1 MKRKTKIILVGCAAA
16 AALAVYFLQPANN
29 EDQTTPTF
37 TVAEGPLTIGITSS
51 GSIQSRDKITLRSEL
66 EGNNTIIWVIDEGVN
81 VKAGDLLLEFDSAA
95 LVTKRNDQEI
105 TAATAE
111 GNLIISEEKLEV
123 TKGDCDANLLE
134 REVAL
139 TLAKMS
145 FEKYEKGDYP
155 QQKRDYEAAI
165 ALADE
170 EMKRALEK
178 LEWSQRLA
186 KEGFLTRTE
195 LQADE
200 LALRRKEIDLEMART
215 KMNVLTNYTLL
226 QQRATHESDVRKA
239 TRALARTKWQNKS
252 IMRQVETEIVQ
263 RTRERDRA
271 TNRLAELN
279 FQISKS
285 KIFAPTNGVVLYAS
299 TVQIARRRWWT
310 RPLAVGE
317 TAVQRQELI
326 YIPLDTGMIVELMV
340 PEASLNKL
348 ELGMAANVKVDA
360 FPDRVFHGKLAKIG
374 ILPDG
379 QSAQL
384 NPDLKMYKCELEC
397 DFSDV
402 VIRPG
407 MSCDVELVKHSY
419 DKVLYCPM
427 QCVTRI
433 DGVPHVYVQENG
445 QWTPRKVE
453 VGLDNNRM
461 IHIVSGVSAGDVVM
475 LAPPVKEE
483 KNNALTENAE
493 KPPPDDKPGGD
504 DKPSAAPSGRLPRD
518 RRPPP
523 KPVGRSPRDRRPPQS
538 GRAVAPR
545 PPPSTEPVKA
555 TDGQ

>member
-1 MKRKTKIILVGCAAA
+1 MKRKTKIVLIGCAAA
-16 AALAVYFLQPANN
+16 AALAVYFLRPKDDV
-29 EDQTTPTF
+29 DQTIPTF

-51 GSIQSRDKITLRSEL
+51 GSIQSRDKVTLRSEL
-66 EGNNTIIWVIDEGVN
+66 EGNNTIIWVVDEGVN
-81 VKAGDLLLEFDSAA
+81 VKAGDLLVEFDSAA

-105 TAATAE
+105 TVATTE

-123 TKGDCDANLLE
+123 TKGD
-134 REVAL
+134 
-139 TLAKMS
+139 
-145 FEKYEKGDYP
+145 YP
-155 QQKRDYEAAI
+155 QQKRDYEASI

-170 EMKRALEK
+170 EVKRAAEK

-186 KEGFLTRTE
+186 KAGFLTRTE

-200 LALRRKEIDLEMART
+200 LALRRKEIDLEMAQT
-215 KMNVLTNYTLL
+215 KMSVLTNYTVL
-226 QQRATHESDVRKA
+226 QQRATHESDVRRA

-252 IMRQVETEIVQ
+252 IIRQVETEIVQ

-271 TNRLAELN
+271 MNRLAELN

-348 ELGMAANVKVDA
+348 ELGMSANVKVDA
-360 FPDRVFHGKLAKIG
+360 FPDRVFRGKLAKIG

-433 DGVPHVYVQENG
+433 EGVPHVYVQKDG
-445 QWTPRKVE
+445 QWMPRQVE

-461 IHIVSGVSAGDVVM
+461 IHLVSGVSVGDVVM

-483 KNNALTENAE
+483 KNKPLTESAE
-493 KPPPDDKPGGD
+493 KPPPDDKPPAD
-504 DKPSAAPSGRLPRD
+504 DKPPLPGKVPPREKAQRIEKDQSPEKAPPLRKR

-523 KPVGRSPRDRRPPQS
+523 RELP
-538 GRAVAPR
+538 
-545 PPPSTEPVKA
+545 
-555 TDGQ
+555 DGQ

>member
-1 MKRKTKIILVGCAAA
+1 MIKKRRKILIWSILVAMLMGGV
-16 AALAVYFLQPANN
+16 AVLLRPKGNTD
-29 EDQTTPTF
+29 ETTPVF
-37 TVAEGPLTIGITSS
+37 TVAEGPLTIGVTSS
-51 GSIQSRDKITLRSEL
+51 GSIQSRDKVTLKSEL
-66 EGNNTIIWVIDEGVN
+66 EGNNIVIWVVDEGVN

-95 LVTKRNDQEI
+95 LVDKRNEQEI
-105 TAATAE
+105 TVATTE
-111 GNLIISEEKLEV
+111 GNLIIAEEKLEV

-139 TLAKMS
+139 TLAKMNL
-145 FEKYEKGDYP
+145 EKYEKGDYP
-155 QQKRDYEAAI
+155 QQAREYDANI

-170 EMKRALEK
+170 EVKRAAEK

-200 LALRRKEIDLEMART
+200 LALRRKEIDLEMAKT
-215 KMNVLTNYTLL
+215 KMNVLTNYTVL
-226 QQRATHESDVRKA
+226 QQRATNESELRKA

-252 IMRQVETEIVQ
+252 IIRQVETEIIQ

-285 KIFAPTNGVVLYAS
+285 KIFAPTNGVILYAS

-348 ELGMAANVKVDA
+348 EQGMLANVKVDA
-360 FPDRVFHGKLAKIG
+360 FPDKVFHGKLAKIG

-407 MSCDVELVKHSY
+407 MSCDVELIKQSY

-433 DGVPHVYVQENG
+433 DGVAHVYVKNG
-445 QWTPRKVE
+445 KDWVPRKVE

-461 IHIVSGVSAGDVVM
+461 IHLVKGVNAGDVIM
-475 LAPPVKEE
+475 MAPPVKEVKELKSE
-483 KNNALTENAE
+483 KVKKL
-493 KPPPDDKPGGD
+493 PPHGT
-504 DKPSAAPSGRLPRD
+504 
-518 RRPPP
+518 PP
-523 KPVGRSPRDRRPPQS
+523 KKDGHRQRPQPQ
-538 GRAVAPR
+538 AQ
-545 PPPSTEPVKA
+545 
-555 TDGQ
+555 TDGESK

>member
-1 MKRKTKIILVGCAAA
+1 MLLAGLVAVAAVAVFLLSRGRKGVE
-16 AALAVYFLQPANN
+16 
-29 EDQTTPTF
+29 EDVPTF

-51 GSIQSRDKITLRSEL
+51 GAIQSRDKVVLKSEL
-66 EGNNTIIWVIDEGVN
+66 EGNNVVIWVVDEGVN

-95 LVTKRNDQEI
+95 LVDKRNEQEI
-105 TAATAE
+105 TVATTE

-134 REVAL
+134 REVDL
-139 TLAKMS
+139 TLAKMNY
-145 FEKYEKGDYP
+145 EKYEKGDYP
-155 QQKRDYEAAI
+155 QQRREYEANI

-170 EMKRALEK
+170 EVKRAAEK

-200 LALRRKEIDLEMART
+200 LALRRKEIDLEMAKT
-215 KMNVLTNYTLL
+215 KMNVLTNYTVI
-226 QQRATHESDVRKA
+226 QQRATHESSVRKA

-252 IMRQVETEIVQ
+252 IIRQVETEIVQ

-285 KIFAPTNGVVLYAS
+285 KIYAPTNGVILYAS
-299 TVQIARRRWWT
+299 TVQIARRRWWI

-317 TAVQRQELI
+317 TAVQRQELL
-326 YIPLDTGMIVELMV
+326 YIPLDTGMIVEIMV

-348 ELGMAANVKVDA
+348 AVGMPANVKVDA
-360 FPDRVFHGKLAKIG
+360 FPDKVFHGKLAKIG

-397 DFSDV
+397 DFTDV

-407 MSCDVELVKHSY
+407 MSCDVELVKESFE
-419 DKVLYCPM
+419 KVAYCPM

-433 DGVPHVYVQENG
+433 DGVPHVYVRTGKE
-445 QWTPRKVE
+445 WTPRKVE
-453 VGLDNNRM
+453 VGQDNNRM
-461 IHIVSGVSAGDVVM
+461 IQLVSGVSVGDVIM
-475 LAPPVKEE
+475 MAPPVKESNE
-483 KNNALTENAE
+483 
-493 KPPPDDKPGGD
+493 
-504 DKPSAAPSGRLPRD
+504 PSANAPDAEVPPKEPPA
-518 RRPPP
+518 RPAEPP
-523 KPVGRSPRDRRPPQS
+523 KPGAGRKH
-538 GRAVAPR
+538 PR
-545 PPPSTEPVKA
+545 PVSPKTAAPDVAKR
-555 TDGQ
+555 

>member
-1 MKRKTKIILVGCAAA
+1 MKDKKSRKRHLILAGIVVCAAVVA
-16 AALAVYFLQPANN
+16 YFLMRGKKDAG
-29 EDQTTPTF
+29 EDVPTF
-37 TVAEGPLTIGITSS
+37 AVAEGPLTIGITSS
-51 GSIQSRDKITLRSEL
+51 GTIQSRDKVVLKSEL
-66 EGNNTIIWVIDEGVN
+66 EGNNVVIWVIDEGVN
-81 VKAGDLLLEFDSAA
+81 VKAGDLLLEFDSAS
-95 LVTKRNDQEI
+95 LVDKRNEQEI
-105 TAATAE
+105 TVATTE
-111 GNLIISEEKLEV
+111 GNLIISQEKLEV

-134 REVAL
+134 REVDV
-139 TLAKMS
+139 TLAKMRL
-145 FEKYEKGDYP
+145 EKYEKGDYP
-155 QQKRDYEAAI
+155 QEAREYDADI

-170 EMKRALEK
+170 EVQRAAEK

-200 LALRRKEIDLEMART
+200 LALRRKEIALEMAKT
-215 KMNVLTNYTLL
+215 KMSVLTNYTVI
-226 QQRATHESDVRKA
+226 QQRATNESTLRKA

-252 IMRQVETEIVQ
+252 IIRQVETEIVQ

-285 KIFAPTNGVVLYAS
+285 KIYAPTNGVVLYAS
-299 TVQIARRRWWT
+299 TVQISRRRWWI

-326 YIPLDTGMIVELMV
+326 YIPLDTGMIVEIMV

-348 ELGMAANVKVDA
+348 AVGMPANVKVDA

-407 MSCDVELVKHSY
+407 MSCDVELVKDSFE
-419 DKVLYCPM
+419 KVLYCPM

-433 DGVPHVYVQENG
+433 DGEPHVYVRAGDE
-445 QWTPRKVE
+445 WAPRKVE

-461 IHIVSGVSAGDVVM
+461 IHLVSGVAEGEVIM
-475 LAPPVKEE
+475 MAPPVKESNE
-483 KNNALTENAE
+483 PSSPAVDSEDLHKEPPGPPGDS
-493 KPPPDDKPGGD
+493 KPV
-504 DKPSAAPSGRLPRD
+504 PRK
-518 RRPPP
+518 RRP
-523 KPVGRSPRDRRPPQS
+523 
-538 GRAVAPR
+538 RADPA
-545 PPPSTEPVKA
+545 KL
-555 TDGQ
+555 

>member
-1 MKRKTKIILVGCAAA
+1 MARKSKKRLMLAGTAAV
-16 AALAVYFLQPANN
+16 LAFACLLLRGKSAKEEDVPA
-29 EDQTTPTF
+29 F
-37 TVAEGPLTIGITSS
+37 AVVEGSLTIGITSS
-51 GSIQSRDKITLRSEL
+51 GAIQSRDKVVLKSEL
-66 EGNNTIIWVIDEGVN
+66 EGNNTVIWVVDEGVN

-95 LVTKRNDQEI
+95 LVDKRNEQEI
-105 TAATAE
+105 TVATTE
-111 GNLIISEEKLEV
+111 GNLIIAEEKLEV

-134 REVAL
+134 REVDL
-139 TLAKMS
+139 TLAKMNL
-145 FEKYEKGDYP
+145 EKYEKGDYP
-155 QQKRDYEAAI
+155 QQEREYDANI

-170 EMKRALEK
+170 EVKRAAEK

-215 KMNVLTNYTLL
+215 KMNVLTNYTVI
-226 QQRATHESDVRKA
+226 QQRATHESSLRKA

-252 IMRQVETEIVQ
+252 IIRQVETEIVQ

-285 KIFAPTNGVVLYAS
+285 KIYAPTNGVVLYAS
-299 TVQIARRRWWT
+299 TVQIARRRWWI

-326 YIPLDTGMIVELMV
+326 YIPLDTGMIVEIMV

-348 ELGMAANVKVDA
+348 AVGMPANVKVDA
-360 FPDRVFHGKLAKIG
+360 FPDKVFHGKLAKIG

-407 MSCDVELVKHSY
+407 MSCDVELVKDSLE
-419 DKVLYCPM
+419 KVAYCPM

-433 DGVPHVYVQENG
+433 DGVPHVYVRTDG
-445 QWTPRKVE
+445 GWSPRKVE

-461 IHIVSGVSAGDVVM
+461 IHLVSGVSPGDVLM
-475 LAPPVKEE
+475 MAPPVKES
-483 KNNALTENAE
+483 NDQAT
-493 KPPPDDKPGGD
+493 
-504 DKPSAAPSGRLPRD
+504 SASREAD
-518 RRPPP
+518 
-523 KPVGRSPRDRRPPQS
+523 
-538 GRAVAPR
+538 A
-545 PPPSTEPVKA
+545 PVK
-555 TDGQ
+555 

>member
-1 MKRKTKIILVGCAAA
+1 MARAKRKIRLALAGGVLALALVGLL
-16 AALAVYFLQPANN
+16 LARGSSGT
-29 EDQTTPTF
+29 EEESPTF
-37 TVAEGPLTIGITSS
+37 TVAEGPLTIGITSA
-51 GSIQSRDKITLRSEL
+51 GAIQSRDKVVLKSEL
-66 EGNNTIIWVIDEGVN
+66 EGNNVVIWVVEEGVN

-95 LVTKRNDQEI
+95 LVDKRNEQEI
-105 TAATAE
+105 TVATTE
-111 GNLIISEEKLEV
+111 GNLIIAEEKLEV
-123 TKGDCDANLLE
+123 TKGDCDATMLE
-134 REVAL
+134 REVDL
-139 TLAKMS
+139 TLAKMDS
-145 FEKYEKGDYP
+145 EKYEKGDFP
-155 QQKRDYEAAI
+155 QQAREYDANI

-170 EMKRALEK
+170 EVKRAAEK

-215 KMNVLTNYTLL
+215 KMNVLTNYTVI
-226 QQRATHESDVRKA
+226 QQRATHESSVRKA

-252 IMRQVETEIVQ
+252 IIRQVETEIVQ

-285 KIFAPTNGVVLYAS
+285 KIYAPTNGVVLYAS

-317 TAVQRQELI
+317 SAVQRQELI
-326 YIPLDTGMIVELMV
+326 YIPLDTGMIVEIMV

-348 ELGMAANVKVDA
+348 ETGMSANVKVDA
-360 FPDRVFHGKLAKIG
+360 FPDRVFHGKLSKIG

-397 DFSDV
+397 DFTDV
-402 VIRPG
+402 AIRPG
-407 MSCDVELVKHSY
+407 MSCDVELVKESFE
-419 DKVLYCPM
+419 KVIYCPI

-433 DGVPHVYVQENG
+433 DGVPHVYLRTKNG
-445 QWTPRKVE
+445 WEPRKVT

-461 IHIVSGVSAGDVVM
+461 IRIISGVSAGDVVLM
-475 LAPPVKEE
+475 APPVKES
-483 KNNALTENAE
+483 N
-493 KPPPDDKPGGD
+493 DGGAGTQD
-504 DKPSAAPSGRLPRD
+504 ANGQDAD
-518 RRPPP
+518 RRLGAPPN
-523 KPVGRSPRDRRPPQS
+523 
-538 GRAVAPR
+538 APAR
-545 PPPSTEPVKA
+545 
-555 TDGQ
+555 

>member
-1 MKRKTKIILVGCAAA
+1 MKGRRKRLLFAG
-16 AALAVYFLQPANN
+16 LAVGVAVAAFLLSRGKGEAG
-29 EDQTTPTF
+29 EDVPTF

-51 GSIQSRDKITLRSEL
+51 GAIQSRDKVVLKSEL
-66 EGNNTIIWVIDEGVN
+66 EGNNVVIWVVDEGVT
-81 VKAGDLLLEFDSAA
+81 VKSGDLLLEFDSAT
-95 LVTKRNDQEI
+95 LVDKRNEQEI
-105 TAATAE
+105 TVATTE
-111 GNLIISEEKLEV
+111 GNLIIAEEKLEV

-134 REVAL
+134 REVDL
-139 TLAKMS
+139 TLAKMNL
-145 FEKYEKGDYP
+145 EKYEKGDYP
-155 QQKRDYEAAI
+155 QQRREYEADI

-170 EMKRALEK
+170 EVKRASEK

-200 LALRRKEIDLEMART
+200 LALRRKEIDLEMAKT
-215 KMNVLTNYTLL
+215 KMNVLTNYTVLA
-226 QQRATHESDVRKA
+226 QRATHESSVRKA

-252 IMRQVETEIVQ
+252 IIRQVETEIVQ

-285 KIFAPTNGVVLYAS
+285 KIYAPTNGVILYAS
-299 TVQIARRRWWT
+299 TVQISRRRWWI

-326 YIPLDTGMIVELMV
+326 YIPLDTGMIVEIMV

-348 ELGMAANVKVDA
+348 AVGMPANVKVDA
-360 FPDRVFHGKLAKIG
+360 FPDKVFHGKLAKIG

-407 MSCDVELVKHSY
+407 MSCDVELVKDSFE
-419 DKVLYCPM
+419 KVVYCPM

-433 DGVPHVYVQENG
+433 DGVPHVYVRVGDE
-445 QWTPRKVE
+445 WAPRKVE

-461 IHIVSGVSAGDVVM
+461 IHLVSGVSVGDVIM
-475 LAPPVKEE
+475 MAPPVTESNE
-483 KNNALTENAE
+483 PAANASDAE
-493 KPPPDDKPGGD
+493 APPAEMPNHQQEP
-504 DKPSAAPSGRLPRD
+504 DKPSPQRRQRGKDHPQGRH
-518 RRPPP
+518 PPP
-523 KPVGRSPRDRRPPQS
+523 PAQDRVPSP
-538 GRAVAPR
+538 
-545 PPPSTEPVKA
+545 
-555 TDGQ
+555 

>member
-1 MKRKTKIILVGCAAA
+1 MNEKKSRKRRLVLAGIAVC
-16 AALAVYFLQPANN
+16 AALAAVFLMRGKKDIG
-29 EDQTTPTF
+29 EDVPTF

-51 GSIQSRDKITLRSEL
+51 GTIQSRDKVVLKSEL
-66 EGNNTIIWVIDEGVN
+66 EGNNVVIWVIDEGVN
-81 VKAGDLLLEFDSAA
+81 VKAGDLLLEFDSAT
-95 LVTKRNDQEI
+95 LVNKRNEQEI
-105 TAATAE
+105 TVATTE
-111 GNLIISEEKLEV
+111 GNLIISQEKLEV

-134 REVAL
+134 REVDV
-139 TLAKMS
+139 TLAKMKL
-145 FEKYEKGDYP
+145 EKYEKGDYP
-155 QQKRDYEAAI
+155 QQEREYDADI

-170 EMKRALEK
+170 EVKRAAEK

-200 LALRRKEIDLEMART
+200 LALRRKEIALEMAKT
-215 KMNVLTNYTLL
+215 KMSVLTNYTVI
-226 QQRATHESDVRKA
+226 QTRATNESTLRKA

-252 IMRQVETEIVQ
+252 IIRQVETEIVQ

-271 TNRLAELN
+271 TNRLAELD

-285 KIFAPTNGVVLYAS
+285 KIYAPTNGVVLYAS
-299 TVQIARRRWWT
+299 TVQISRRRWWI

-326 YIPLDTGMIVELMV
+326 CIPLDTGMIVEIMV

-348 ELGMAANVKVDA
+348 AVGMPANVKVDA
-360 FPDRVFHGKLAKIG
+360 FPDKVFHGKLAKIG

-407 MSCDVELVKHSY
+407 MSCDVELVKDSFE
-419 DKVLYCPM
+419 KVLYCPM
-427 QCVTRI
+427 QCVARI
-433 DGVPHVYVQENG
+433 DGVPHVYVRTG
-445 QWTPRKVE
+445 DSWTPRKVE

-461 IHIVSGVSAGDVVM
+461 IHLVSGVSVGETIM
-475 LAPPVKEE
+475 MAPPVKES
-483 KNNALTENAE
+483 KDT
-493 KPPPDDKPGGD
+493 GT
-504 DKPSAAPSGRLPRD
+504 AAPDMEEPHKPEGEPPAD
-518 RRPPP
+518 RRPA
-523 KPVGRSPRDRRPPQS
+523 PRRRPRPVPHKEPT
-538 GRAVAPR
+538 VASR
-545 PPPSTEPVKA
+545 GK
-555 TDGQ
+555 

>member
-1 MKRKTKIILVGCAAA
+1 MTKKRKIILGGLTLTTVGV
-16 AALAVYFLQPANN
+16 ALALFLGRPSGEEA
-29 EDQTTPTF
+29 DIPTF

-51 GSIQSRDKITLRSEL
+51 GSIQSKDKVTLKSEL
-66 EGNNTIIWVIDEGVN
+66 EGNNTVIWVVEEGIN
-81 VKAGDLLLEFDSAA
+81 VKAGDLLLEFDAAA
-95 LVTKRNDQEI
+95 LVDKRNEQEI
-105 TAATAE
+105 TVATTE
-111 GNLIISEEKLEV
+111 GNLIIAEEKLEV

-134 REVAL
+134 REVDL

-145 FEKYEKGDYP
+145 LEKYEKGDYP
-155 QQKRDYEAAI
+155 QQAREYETDIAI
-165 ALADE
+165 ADE
-170 EMKRALEK
+170 EMKRAAEK

-195 LQADE
+195 LQADQ
-200 LALRRKEIDLEMART
+200 LALRQKEIQLEMART
-215 KMNVLTNYTLL
+215 KMNVLTNYTVI
-226 QQRATHESDVRKA
+226 QQRATNESSVRKA

-252 IMRQVETEIVQ
+252 IIRQVETEIIQ

-271 TNRLAELN
+271 TNRLEELN

-285 KIFAPTNGVVLYAS
+285 KIYAPTNGVILYAS
-299 TVQIARRRWWT
+299 TVQIARRRYWI

-348 ELGMAANVKVDA
+348 EPGMPANIKVDA
-360 FPDRVFHGKLAKIG
+360 FPDKVFRGRLTKIG

-379 QSAQL
+379 QSASL

-397 DFSDV
+397 DFTDV

-433 DGVPHVYVQENG
+433 DGVPSVYVRDNG
-445 QWTPRKVE
+445 EWVPRPVE
-453 VGLDNNRM
+453 TGLDNNRM
-461 IHIVSGVSAGDVVM
+461 IHLVKGVKRGDVIM
-475 LAPPVKEE
+475 MAPPVKES
-483 KNNALTENAE
+483 KDAE
-493 KPPPDDKPGGD
+493 QPQKTPHPDSKQRQKATAHP
-504 DKPSAAPSGRLPRD
+504 
-518 RRPPP
+518 
-523 KPVGRSPRDRRPPQS
+523 
-538 GRAVAPR
+538 PR
-545 PPPSTEPVKA
+545 P
-555 TDGQ
+555 

>member
-1 MKRKTKIILVGCAAA
+1 MKKNKKIILLGCAAA
-16 AALAVYFLQPANN
+16 VALAVYFLRPKKN
-29 EDQTTPTF
+29 EDLTTPTF

-105 TAATAE
+105 TAATTE

-139 TLAKMS
+139 MLAKMS

-155 QQKRDYEAAI
+155 QQKRDYEASI

-170 EMKRALEK
+170 EVKRAAEK
-178 LEWSQRLA
+178 YEWSQRLA
-186 KEGFLTRTE
+186 KEGFLTGTE

-200 LALRRKEIDLEMART
+200 LALRRKEIDLEMAQT
-215 KMNVLTNYTLL
+215 KMNVLTNYTVL

-252 IMRQVETEIVQ
+252 ILRQVETEIVQ

-271 TNRLAELN
+271 TNRLAELD

-285 KIFAPTNGVVLYAS
+285 KIFAPTNGVILYAS

-419 DKVLYCPM
+419 EKVLYCPM

-461 IHIVSGVSAGDVVM
+461 IHIVSGVSLGDVVM

-483 KNNALTENAE
+483 KNKSLQEPAE
-493 KPPPDDKPGGD
+493 KLPSDEKAPPDEKSLSNGKPAPNGN
-504 DKPSAAPSGRLPRD
+504 PSVAK
-518 RRPPP
+518 RPVHP
-523 KPVGRSPRDRRPPQS
+523 KRPQS
-538 GRAVAPR
+538 DENRPVRRPR
-545 PPPSTEPVKA
+545 PPKGESNGRPGRQA
-555 TDGQ
+555 Q

>member
-1 MKRKTKIILVGCAAA
+1 MKQNKKIILLGCAAA
-16 AALAVYFLQPANN
+16 VALAVYFLRPKKN
-29 EDQTTPTF
+29 EDLTTPTF

-105 TAATAE
+105 TAATTE

-139 TLAKMS
+139 MLAKMS

-155 QQKRDYEAAI
+155 QQKRDYEASI

-170 EMKRALEK
+170 EVKRAAEK
-178 LEWSQRLA
+178 YEWSQRLA
-186 KEGFLTRTE
+186 KEGFLTGTE

-200 LALRRKEIDLEMART
+200 LALRRKEIDLEMAQT
-215 KMNVLTNYTLL
+215 KMNVLTNYTVL

-252 IMRQVETEIVQ
+252 ILRQVETEIVQ

-271 TNRLAELN
+271 TNRLAELD

-285 KIFAPTNGVVLYAS
+285 KIFAPTNGVILYAS

-419 DKVLYCPM
+419 EKVLYCPM

-461 IHIVSGVSAGDVVM
+461 IHIVSGVSLGDVVM

-483 KNNALTENAE
+483 KNKSLQEPAE
-493 KPPPDDKPGGD
+493 KPPSDEKTPPDEKSLPGG
-504 DKPSAAPSGRLPRD
+504 KSAPSGDPSVAKM
-518 RRPPP
+518 PMHP
-523 KPVGRSPRDRRPPQS
+523 KRPQS
-538 GRAVAPR
+538 DETRPVRRPR
-545 PPPSTEPVKA
+545 PPKGESNGRPGRQA
-555 TDGQ
+555 Q

>member
-1 MKRKTKIILVGCAAA
+1 MKKKTKIILLGCAAA
-16 AALAVYFLQPANN
+16 TALAVYLLRPTGG
-29 EDQTTPTF
+29 EDLTTPTF

-66 EGNNTIIWVIDEGVN
+66 EGNNTIIWVVDEGVN

-134 REVAL
+134 REVDV
-139 TLAKMS
+139 TLAKMKL
-145 FEKYEKGDYP
+145 EKYEKGDYP
-155 QQKRDYEAAI
+155 QQKREYEADI

-170 EMKRALEK
+170 EVKRAAEK

-200 LALRRKEIDLEMART
+200 LALRRKEIALEMAET
-215 KMNVLTNYTLL
+215 KMNVLTNYTVI
-226 QQRATHESDVRKA
+226 QTRATNESSLRKA

-271 TNRLAELN
+271 TNRLAELE

-317 TAVQRQELI
+317 MAVQRQELI

-419 DKVLYCPM
+419 EKVLYCPM

-461 IHIVSGVSAGDVVM
+461 IHIVSGVSLGDVVM

-483 KNNALTENAE
+483 KNKTLMEHPDKDLPPE
-493 KPPPDDKPGGD
+493 KAPPPGKSPPPE
-504 DKPSAAPSGRLPRD
+504 KAQPSEKGQSPEKDPSVRQRR
-518 RRPPP
+518 RRPPRELP
-523 KPVGRSPRDRRPPQS
+523 
-538 GRAVAPR
+538 
-545 PPPSTEPVKA
+545 
-555 TDGQ
+555 DGQ

>member
-1 MKRKTKIILVGCAAA
+1 MKRKTKIILLGCAAA
-16 AALAVYFLQPANN
+16 AALAVYFLRPNDDV
-29 EDQTTPTF
+29 DQTIPTF

-51 GSIQSRDKITLRSEL
+51 GSIQSRDKVTLRSEL
-66 EGNNTIIWVIDEGVN
+66 EGNNTIIWVVDEGVN
-81 VKAGDLLLEFDSAA
+81 VKAGDLLVEFDSAA

-105 TAATAE
+105 TVATTE

-139 TLAKMS
+139 TLAKMKS
-145 FEKYEKGDYP
+145 EKYEKGDYP
-155 QQKRDYEAAI
+155 QQKREYEANI
-165 ALADE
+165 ALANE
-170 EMKRALEK
+170 EVKRASEK

-200 LALRRKEIDLEMART
+200 LALRRKEIDLEMAQT
-215 KMNVLTNYTLL
+215 KMNVLTNYTVI
-226 QQRATHESDVRKA
+226 QTRATNEGDVRRA

-252 IMRQVETEIVQ
+252 IIRQVETEIVQ

-271 TNRLAELN
+271 TNRLAELE

-285 KIFAPTNGVVLYAS
+285 KIYAPTNGVILYAS

-445 QWTPRKVE
+445 QWTPRKVG

-461 IHIVSGVSAGDVVM
+461 IHIVSGVAVGDVVM

-483 KNNALTENAE
+483 KNDTPKDSAE
-493 KPPPDDKPGGD
+493 KRPPDDKPPPSADKSPRERPGD
-504 DKPSAAPSGRLPRD
+504 DAPRKPA
-518 RRPPP
+518 
-523 KPVGRSPRDRRPPQS
+523 GRSPRDRRPP
-538 GRAVAPR
+538 
-545 PPPSTEPVKA
+545 PPPKA
-555 TDGQ
+555 D

>member
-1 MKRKTKIILVGCAAA
+1 MKRRTKIVLIGCAAA
-16 AALAVYFLQPANN
+16 AAVAVYFLRPKDDGNQKV
-29 EDQTTPTF
+29 PTF
-37 TVAEGPLTIGITSS
+37 TIAEGPITIGITSS

-139 TLAKMS
+139 TLAKMG

-155 QQKRDYEAAI
+155 QQKRDYEASI

-170 EMKRALEK
+170 EVKRAAEK
-178 LEWSQRLA
+178 YEWSQRLA
-186 KEGFLTRTE
+186 KEGFLTGTE

-215 KMNVLTNYTLL
+215 KMNVLTNYTVL
-226 QQRATHESDVRKA
+226 QQRATHESDVRRA

-252 IMRQVETEIVQ
+252 IIRQVETEIVQ

-271 TNRLAELN
+271 TNRLAELE

-445 QWTPRKVE
+445 QWTPRRVE

-461 IHIVSGVSAGDVVM
+461 IHIISGVSAGDVVM

-483 KNNALTENAE
+483 KNEKSKEPAE
-493 KPPPDDKPGGD
+493 KPPSDDKSPSNGNSPPGAE
-504 DKPSAAPSGRLPRD
+504 KSPR
-518 RRPPP
+518 
-523 KPVGRSPRDRRPPQS
+523 KPVGRPPRDRPNAPAQS
-538 GRAVAPR
+538 GRSGALQ
-545 PPPSTEPVKA
+545 PPSHTVPPKA
-555 TDGQ
+555 D